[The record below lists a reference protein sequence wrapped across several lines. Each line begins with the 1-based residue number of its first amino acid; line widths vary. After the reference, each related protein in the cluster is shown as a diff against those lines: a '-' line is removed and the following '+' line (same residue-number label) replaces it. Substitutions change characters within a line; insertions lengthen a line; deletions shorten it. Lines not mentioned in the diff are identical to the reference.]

1 MNKIKVF
8 IIDDQIDFI
17 KGILHLYRND
27 KELDFVG
34 YETNTDSFCLN
45 LNPSLFD
52 VVLVDIK
59 MPKTNGITLIKNL
72 ITRFPYL
79 KAIAFS
85 VYYDFDKLQDAVGA
99 GAKGYILKNSTKN
112 IVTKAIKEIHQGNT
126 FFHLDHNTK
135 KNQPEKADF
144 L

>member
-1 MNKIKVF
+1 MSKIKVF
-8 IIDDQIDFI
+8 IIDDQIGFI

-27 KELDFVG
+27 KEVEFVG
-34 YETNTDSFCLN
+34 YETNVDSFN
-45 LNPSLFD
+45 MHLNPTLFD

-72 ITRFPYL
+72 VERFPYL

-112 IVTKAIKEIHQGNT
+112 IVTKAIKEIHKGNT
-126 FFHLDHNTK
+126 FFHLYHDK
-135 KNQPEKADF
+135 ENQPT
-144 L
+144 